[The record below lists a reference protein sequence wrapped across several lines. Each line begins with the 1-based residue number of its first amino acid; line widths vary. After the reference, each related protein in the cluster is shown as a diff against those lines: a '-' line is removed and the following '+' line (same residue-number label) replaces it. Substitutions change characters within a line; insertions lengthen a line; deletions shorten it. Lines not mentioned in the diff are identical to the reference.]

1 VGKAWIDNHS
11 VECPVAPAS
20 GVELNLVRGE
30 HSVRSLGKCFRF
42 AAPRSEL
49 RLLRALSGLGC
60 LSLLLAGCAQK
71 PAGDAAAP
79 VVSFR
84 VHGAAYGGQQP
95 VSDATIQLYAV
106 GTAGDGSAA
115 TPLLTQAVTSDANG
129 EFTLSGYVCPTPS
142 TLVYLTATGGNPGLP
157 NGLTNPQLALMA
169 ALGAC
174 GSLTPTTTIN
184 VNELTTVTAVWP
196 LAPFMSS
203 YSAIGSGSSDATAL
217 ASAFATAAILA
228 NTSTGTVPG
237 LSVPSGTTVPVTQIF
252 TLADALASCINS
264 AGGVA
269 GDKSACGILFAA
281 ATPPGGAAPVNVIS
295 AGMDLANNPTLDS
308 SSLFSLVGG
317 KSPFQ
322 PTLTSPPANLAVQLS
337 STSAGLSFSTTG
349 LTFSAAYLNFP
360 SALQSITVT
369 NNGSNPVNLSTYGV
383 QVVGA
388 AAADFS
394 FPDGQTFD
402 GVLFPQQTWT
412 IEIAFLPT
420 ASGARNATLLFGPV
434 GAPAQ
439 AIALSGT
446 GLAHTGSSV
455 SLSPSSLTFSLPG
468 IPQPVIVTNNGMT
481 PIVIGPITISST
493 PSGSIASETNNCGA
507 LLPAQ
512 SICTIQVEATDVQT
526 SKLNYGP
533 SGTVTLTVMD
543 GGNPGIGTVSVNV
556 PLTSEISFT
565 PGAFDFG
572 VLAVGVTSPALSN
585 RILAYLTNSGAPF
598 NVPGSIVGPNASD
611 FSLVQN
617 NTFDQSN
624 PSFVLDY
631 YYVTFKPTAGGP
643 RTATL
648 VTGYGN
654 IPLSGY
660 GLPGPSGVPSFSL
673 SASGL
678 VNNTGTAVLTLSVTI
693 TGPDSGAFSGDPGPF
708 TLAPTETVQL
718 AITSSAL
725 HLGVNTA
732 TLTVTDT
739 TSGISKSIPL
749 SVYGY
754 PPSPSV
760 TPGSI
765 TFSSARLGV
774 QSAPQTIAISAPN
787 GDPVSIT
794 SIAGYPLSND
804 FAISSGT
811 CAQTPCQVTATFTP
825 SQTGTES
832 AGYTVEDLVTYE
844 QSSIS
849 LQGKGGVGSVSLSS
863 SSLTYAARDIGTT
876 SIPQTV
882 TLTNAGD
889 ATLTLSGETFAGAN
903 VGDFP
908 IESSTCGSSLAA
920 GANCTLTI
928 SFAPT
933 ASGTRSATLQ
943 IMTNAASSPDNIQ
956 LMGTGN

>member
-1 VGKAWIDNHS
+1 MF
-11 VECPVAPAS
+11 P
-20 GVELNLVRGE
+20 
-30 HSVRSLGKCFRF
+30 
-42 AAPRSEL
+42 
-49 RLLRALSGLGC
+49 
-60 LSLLLAGCAQK
+60 
-71 PAGDAAAP
+71 
-79 VVSFR
+79 
-84 VHGAAYGGQQP
+84 
-95 VSDATIQLYAV
+95 
-106 GTAGDGSAA
+106 
-115 TPLLTQAVTSDANG
+115 
-129 EFTLSGYVCPTPS
+129 
-142 TLVYLTATGGNPGLP
+142 
-157 NGLTNPQLALMA
+157 
-169 ALGAC
+169 
-174 GSLTPTTTIN
+174 
-184 VNELTTVTAVWP
+184 
-196 LAPFMSS
+196 
-203 YSAIGSGSSDATAL
+203 
-217 ASAFATAAILA
+217 
-228 NTSTGTVPG
+228 
-237 LSVPSGTTVPVTQIF
+237 
-252 TLADALASCINS
+252 
-264 AGGVA
+264 
-269 GDKSACGILFAA
+269 
-281 ATPPGGAAPVNVIS
+281 
-295 AGMDLANNPTLDS
+295 
-308 SSLFSLVGG
+308 
-317 KSPFQ
+317 
-322 PTLTSPPANLAVQLS
+322 
-337 STSAGLSFSTTG
+337 
-349 LTFSAAYLNFP
+349 AAYLNFP
-360 SALQSITVT
+360 SAVQSIIVT
-369 NNGSNPVNLSTYGV
+369 NNGSSPVNLSNYGV
-383 QVVGA
+383 QIVGA

-394 FPDGQTFD
+394 FPYGQNFG

-412 IEIAFLPT
+412 IQIAFLPT
-420 ASGARNATLLFGPV
+420 ASGVRNATLLVGPV

-446 GLAHTGSSV
+446 GLAHTGGSV

-481 PIVIGPITISST
+481 PIVMGPITISST

-526 SKLNYGP
+526 SKLNEGP

-585 RILAYLTNSGAPF
+585 RLLAYLPFPGAMF
-598 NVPGSIVGPNASD
+598 NAPGSIVGPNASD

-624 PSFVLDY
+624 PSFILDY

-654 IPLSGY
+654 TPLSGY
-660 GLPGPSGVPSFSL
+660 GFPGPSGVPSFSL
-673 SASGL
+673 STSGL
-678 VNNTGTAVLTLSVTI
+678 VNNTGTAVLTLSVTV
-693 TGPDSGAFSGDPGPF
+693 TGPDAGAFPGDTGNF
-708 TLAPTETVQL
+708 TLAPAATVQL
-718 AITSSAL
+718 ATSGVAL

-760 TPGSI
+760 TPSSI
-765 TFSSARLGV
+765 TFSPAAVGV

-794 SIAGYPLSND
+794 SIDGYPLSND

-811 CAQTPCQVTATFTP
+811 CAQTPCQVTVTFTP
-825 SQTGTES
+825 SQTGPVGSEM
-832 AGYTVEDLVTYE
+832 AAYFVEDLVTYE
-844 QSSIS
+844 KSSID
-849 LQGKGGVGSVSLSS
+849 LRGTGGVGSMSLSTY
-863 SSLTYAARDIGTT
+863 SLTFAPRDIGTT

-889 ATLTLSGETFAGAN
+889 ATLILSGETFTGAN

-908 IESSTCGSSLAA
+908 IEASTCGSSLAA

-933 ASGTRSATLQ
+933 ASGARSAILQ